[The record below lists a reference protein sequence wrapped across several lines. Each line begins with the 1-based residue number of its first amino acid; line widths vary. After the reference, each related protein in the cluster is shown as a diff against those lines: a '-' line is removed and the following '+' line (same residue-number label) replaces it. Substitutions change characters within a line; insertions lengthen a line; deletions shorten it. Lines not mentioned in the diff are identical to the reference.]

1 MHSTNDVDAP
11 RNATVHIQNKAPG
24 PPNAIAVATPAM
36 LPVPTRPASDIVRA
50 WKDETPDGDFSP
62 LSISRI
68 ISGTC
73 RICRSLVR
81 IEKYT
86 PAARHK

>member
-11 RNATVHIQNKAPG
+11 RKATAHIQNIAPG
-24 PPNAIAVATPAM
+24 PPKAMAVATPAI
-36 LPVPTRPASDIVRA
+36 LPVPTRPASDIVSA
-50 WKDETPDGDFSP
+50 WKEETPEGDFSP

-73 RICRSLVR
+73 R
-81 IEKYT
+81 T
-86 PAARHK
+86 